1 MRKKLS
7 QDVLEYFR
15 EQGKRGGRT
24 ASKRMTAEQKSER
37 ARKAGLARQ
46 AKARA
51 AKPE

>member
-1 MRKKLS
+1 MAKKLS

-15 EQGKRGGRT
+15 KQGKRGGEI
-24 ASKRMTAEQKSER
+24 ASKRMTDEARISR

-51 AKPE
+51 GKEG